1 MISVNGT
8 CSRNLRLRK
17 VEESSKTL
25 VIHHLDTS
33 MTTNPASG
41 VSLTPSRSYRCICGK
56 PVFLRNSQC
65 LSCGRSL
72 GYDPISRAV
81 VALEPGLTSSDWS
94 IADDTSGRIVHRCA
108 NLLSS
113 SSCNWLIPG
122 GTAEQRQVPRN
133 LTPSLCLSCSTTG
146 TIPDLSKDVN
156 RKLYGRLE
164 LAKRR
169 LLSQLLALA
178 LPIETRKV
186 RPNGLVFDML
196 EQLPDGPKVLTGHD
210 EGRITLNIAEADDAK
225 REKIRAEMHESYRTL
240 LGHFRHEVGHYY
252 WDRLVL
258 DTSWHSPYRELFGD
272 ESIDYSESL
281 KRHYK
286 NGPPPDWP
294 LHFISSYATTHPWE
308 DWAETW
314 AHYLHMADAVD
325 TAVSFGIDAN
335 NVEIESE
342 PYTLE
347 DLWDPDREDAQ
358 FFLSFLNT
366 WVVLTNALNE
376 LTRSM
381 GQPDFYPFVLPRK
394 AVAKLQFIHEVI
406 RSASRPV
413 DEKNGISFQG

>member
-1 MISVNGT
+1 M
-8 CSRNLRLRK
+8 
-17 VEESSKTL
+17 
-25 VIHHLDTS
+25 
-33 MTTNPASG
+33 
-41 VSLTPSRSYRCICGK
+41 
-56 PVFLRNSQC
+56 
-65 LSCGRSL
+65 
-72 GYDPISRAV
+72 
-81 VALEPGLTSSDWS
+81 
-94 IADDTSGRIVHRCA
+94 
-108 NLLSS
+108 
-113 SSCNWLIPG
+113 
-122 GTAEQRQVPRN
+122 PRN

-252 WDRLVL
+252 WDRLVI

-272 ESIDYSESL
+272 ESVDYGESL

-347 DLWDPDREDAQ
+347 DLWEPDREDAQ

-381 GQPDFYPFVLPRK
+381 GQPDFYPFVLPRR